1 MPDPNPPPPGE
12 AANVDEELAQAQA
25 YVRKLHAYLEPRMLR
40 RMKAVCLAGQMPP
53 KVGGEGSLRGW
64 YLMGRVAYGLQL
76 AALGSTCA
84 QRARRRPRRSEQ
96 QLLVLRLPAN
106 VVWLRR

>member
-1 MPDPNPPPPGE
+1 M
-12 AANVDEELAQAQA
+12 DEELVQAQA

-53 KVGGEGSLRGW
+53 KVGGEGSLR
-64 YLMGRVAYGLQL
+64 L
-76 AALGSTCA
+76 AACCFGFDLCPGMLA
-84 QRARRRPRRSEQ
+84 QLPLEAHAYVGGAWRARCRPRRSEQ
-96 QLLVLRLPAN
+96 PLHVLQLPAS